1 MKKKTVYYILGGLS
15 ALIIVL
21 LLLSKTGILGNKD
34 KGKEVEISKVDA
46 ITIVETVSATG
57 KIQPEIEVKI
67 SSEVSGEIIELP
79 VKEGQV
85 VKKGDLLVRINPDL
99 YTSGL
104 NRSVASLSGTKAGL
118 SQADAQFK
126 EAKANYD
133 RNKALFQ
140 KGIISKSDWDK
151 AVSSYEVAQASK
163 QSAYYNVQSASAT
176 VNEAKDNL
184 GRTTIYAPADG
195 TISSLGVELGE
206 RVLGTQQMT
215 GTEIL
220 RVANLNNMEVEVDVN
235 ENDIVKINVGDSAK
249 VEVDAYLKKE
259 FKGIVTSISNS
270 ASTALT
276 ADQVTNFKVKI
287 RILKE
292 SYADLLEGKPESYSP
307 FRPGMTATVDII
319 TKRKENVLAVP
330 ISSIIVK
337 ADTSATAKPVVQN
350 PEENGDENQN
360 QKMPQSDKKFEC
372 VFVKVGDK
380 AKIRV
385 VKTGIQ
391 DDTNIE
397 ISSGLKKGDVVIVGP
412 YSTVTKDL
420 NSGDLVSV
428 KSEEEKKTDKP
439 KK

>member
-1 MKKKTVYYILGGLS
+1 MSKKSIFILSGV
-15 ALIIVL
+15 IIVVIIAL
-21 LLLSKTGILGNKD
+21 LVLSKKGVIGNKD
-34 KGKEVEISKVDA
+34 KGKEVEVAQSNA
-46 ITIVETVSATG
+46 ITVIETVSATG

-85 VKKGDLLVRINPDL
+85 VKKGQLLVKINPDL

-126 EAKANYD
+126 EAKASYE
-133 RNKALFQ
+133 RSKVLFE
-140 KGIISKSDWDK
+140 KGIISRSEWDK
-151 AVSSYEVAQASK
+151 AISTYEVARASK
-163 QSAYYNVQSASAT
+163 ESAYFNVQSATAT
-176 VNEAKDNL
+176 VSEARDNL
-184 GRTTIYAPADG
+184 GRTSIFAPADG

-235 ENDIVKINVGDSAK
+235 ENDIVKVSVGDSAV

-270 ASTALT
+270 ASAALT
-276 ADQVTNFKVKI
+276 ADQVTNFKVKV

-292 SYADLLEGKPESYSP
+292 SYEDLLVGKPDSYSP

-319 TKRKENVLAVP
+319 TKRKENVIAVP
-330 ISSIIVK
+330 ISAVVIKTDTTSVSQPK
-337 ADTSATAKPVVQN
+337 AVSGNTAGEGNSVAAKN
-350 PEENGDENQN
+350 
-360 QKMPQSDKKFEC
+360 DKKFEC
-372 VFVKVGDK
+372 IFIKVGDK
-380 AKIRV
+380 AQLRV

-397 ISSGLKKGDVVIVGP
+397 ITEGLKKGETVIVGP
-412 YSTVTKDL
+412 YTMVTKEL
-420 NSGDLVSV
+420 KPNDLVFT
-428 KSEEEKKTDKP
+428 KSELDKKK
-439 KK
+439 